1 MNLKTPLPIAH
12 TEHKSQ
18 EKVYTKSWA
27 HGDKVVEEAAARSDM
42 SISAEKN
49 SSVPPAFK
57 ATESIHVN
65 GIAAIGPFTPGK

>member
-1 MNLKTPLPIAH
+1 M
-12 TEHKSQ
+12 
-18 EKVYTKSWA
+18 
-27 HGDKVVEEAAARSDM
+27 EEAAARSDM